1 MIGCYLPAGRYRL
14 SRFPGEF
21 ALHRSGQRGS
31 EVKRKGGGKRG
42 NPEGYHSCRQA
53 LGYIGAG
60 SHRKGRGP
68 KSSQSRGKQMKT
80 LLRLGVSNRVDPRT
94 VPRGNI
100 KVSCIV

>member
-1 MIGCYLPAGRYRL
+1 MRFDFEEARVCEVLGSPLRWEAPMIGFCLPAGRYRL

-21 ALHRSGQRGS
+21 ALHRSGEKGS

-60 SHRKGRGP
+60 SHRKGREP
-68 KSSQSRGKQMKT
+68 KSSQSRGKTK
-80 LLRLGVSNRVDPRT
+80 
-94 VPRGNI
+94 
-100 KVSCIV
+100 